1 MLIDM
6 AKLERTRAAR
16 AGARII
22 ALASL
27 AFLAA
32 ASLTFAPAFA
42 QTGPA
47 ATAAPGP
54 VPGAESAAAKPR
66 APMPAVA
73 AKSASPAPGQQPRVS
88 PYLRAMRQQME
99 SSNTGASPAMK
110 QPRHRSHLAGNRNP

>member
-6 AKLERTRAAR
+6 AKFERTRAAR
-16 AGARII
+16 AGARSV
-22 ALASL
+22 ALAS
-27 AFLAA
+27 FAA

-54 VPGAESAAAKPR
+54 VSESAAAKPR

-110 QPRHRSHLAGNRNP
+110 QPRHRSH